1 MKINQADTAVQA
13 FYGVVQ
19 TKKERQYEKILAA
32 MQGRDLSFSE
42 IYDLTGILPSTASAR
57 INELRDKL
65 HMVERAPRR
74 ECSKTG
80 MCVIPH
86 RIRAKQLELV

>member
-1 MKINQADTAVQA
+1 MKINQAETAIEA

-42 IYDLTGILPSTASAR
+42 IFELTGILPSTASAR

-65 HMVERAPRR
+65 HLVERAPRR

-80 MCVIPH
+80 MLVVPH
-86 RIRAKQLELV
+86 RIRSAQLELA

>member
-1 MKINQADTAVQA
+1 MKTSVSQSSIDA

-42 IYDLTGILPSTASAR
+42 IFELTGILPSTASAR

-65 HMVERAPRR
+65 HLVERAPRR

-80 MCVIPH
+80 MLVVPH
-86 RIRAKQLELV
+86 RIKAKQLELV

>member
-1 MKINQADTAVQA
+1 L
-13 FYGVVQ
+13 
-19 TKKERQYEKILAA
+19 YE
-32 MQGRDLSFSE
+32 
-42 IYDLTGILPSTASAR
+42 LTGILPSTCSAR
-57 INELRDKL
+57 ISELRDKL

-86 RIRAKQLELV
+86 RVKAKQLELA